1 MDRWTDVEQDDDGEK
16 VDAQVDDKE
25 EPIIRLLDNNVE
37 EDEDGETLMHR
48 WSTEHGGD
56 YD

>member
-1 MDRWTDVEQDDDGEK
+1 MDE
-16 VDAQVDDKE
+16 KE